1 MMKRLALPLCG
12 VLLASPTVG
21 AAEDLSEYILD
32 PIYVTASRY
41 EKKDLDIPASTQ
53 VFTQEDIQA
62 MNAKSVME
70 VLANIPGFSI
80 SESPSGNGSPGI
92 RGITGH
98 LSILINGIPLS
109 TESYYQMGTLSM
121 GGIERIEVV
130 KGGSAVLYGSRA
142 SVGVVNIITKKG
154 GASSLAVGVGNH
166 SQKAVSGNFS
176 SEGLSLSLDWYHTKD
191 AGLVYD
197 SSTQY
202 YRKFLKRRSL
212 MMQYEPNEH
221 WNFMYLYNDK
231 ANLCTRFVKATGRE
245 DSPWRNDTR
254 YTMLQGTYKADD
266 LRLTAY
272 YQDRTWDS
280 HLGPRHNT
288 DKGKHY
294 GIDVVNQWRFKGTS
308 LTVGGTYEAI
318 RAAQLSPGRG
328 WNDRNRNHGSLY
340 FMTET
345 PVAERT
351 TVLVGAREVFTGD
364 SGNAFCPQVQ
374 VLQKLSDKE
383 SVYLN
388 VNKSL
393 LEPALSQR
401 YGYMSTTTTPNPD
414 LKPEIGWMYEVGWK
428 RSVNDHGLVK
438 VGLYHMKIDDRISTR
453 RLADGTSQ
461 YYNVASYKN
470 TGVEVSYE
478 WAVPK
483 GLSYSVGFSYGDPQ
497 AQTSSTSPWART
509 DQRLGAHGE
518 VRYTM
523 GKTSVNLFANYASQ
537 RYNSDVTGSLLSVD
551 MNVRYQMTAQDELS
565 LKVSNLLNRSDFRAT
580 GSAVLPERNI
590 LLTYERSF

>member
-1 MMKRLALPLCG
+1 MKRLACALCG
-12 VLLASPTVG
+12 ALLATHG
-21 AAEDLSEYILD
+21 TAAAEDLSEYILD

-98 LSILINGIPLS
+98 LSILINGIPLT
-109 TESYYQMGTLSM
+109 TEYYYQMGTLSM

-154 GASSLAVGVGNH
+154 GASSVAVGVGNH
-166 SQKAVSGNFS
+166 SQKALSGNFS
-176 SEGLSLSLDWYHTKD
+176 SEGLSLSLDWYHTKN

-197 SSTQY
+197 SATQY

-212 MMQYEPNEH
+212 MLQYEPDEH

-231 ANLCTRFVKATGRE
+231 ANLCTRFTKATGKE
-245 DSPWRNDTR
+245 QPQWRNDTR

-266 LRLTAY
+266 LRVTAY

-280 HLGPRHNT
+280 HLGSGHST
-288 DKGKHY
+288 DTGKHY
-294 GIDVVNQWRFKGTS
+294 GIDVVNQWHFKGTK
-308 LTVGGTYEAI
+308 LTVGGMYEAI
-318 RAAQLSPGRG
+318 RAAQLSSGK
-328 WNDRNRNHGSLY
+328 WNDRDRNHGSLY

-345 PVAERT
+345 PVAART
-351 TVLVGAREVFTGD
+351 TILAGAREVFTGD
-364 SGNAFCPQVQ
+364 SGTAFCPQVQ

-393 LEPALSQR
+393 LEPSLSQR

-414 LKPEIGWMYEVGWK
+414 LKPEIGWTYEVGWK
-428 RSVNDHGLVK
+428 RSVNDNGLVK
-438 VGLYHMKIDDRISTR
+438 IGLYHMKIDDRISTR
-453 RLADGTSQ
+453 KLADGTSQ
-461 YYNVASYKN
+461 HYNVASYKN

-478 WAVPK
+478 WSVPK
-483 GLSYSVGFSYGDPQ
+483 GFSYGVGFSYGDPK
-497 AQTSSTSPWART
+497 AKDRASAPWTRT
-509 DQRLGAHGE
+509 DQRMGAHGE
-518 VRYTM
+518 FRYTM

-551 MNVRYQMTAQDELS
+551 MNVRYQMTEQDKLS
-565 LKVSNLLNRSDFRAT
+565 LKISNLLNRSDFRGT
-580 GSAVLPERNI
+580 GGSVLPERNI